1 MKGVFKIPEGLK
13 KLFLKYRMAILI
25 LLLGV
30 LLLSLP
36 NGREQVRNTETP
48 APVAA
53 PEQPSVEAELEALLR
68 QVEGAGQV
76 SVMLSVEEGEY
87 TVLQTD
93 RVTEERTSEQG
104 GDITLREETVFA
116 DAGSGRSESI
126 PVQVRGP
133 TYRGAVVVAEGA
145 DRASVRLDLISAV
158 MSVTGLKADKIT
170 VIKMNVN

>member
-36 NGREQVRNTETP
+36 NGREQERNTETP

-76 SVMLSVEEGEY
+76 SVMLSVEEGAY

-104 GDITLREETVFA
+104 GITLREETVFA